1 MTQEGPRI
9 VLTVGEKDWPFPIPL
24 VKKGDQW
31 IFDTIAGKE
40 EILDRRIGE
49 NELSTVQTLLA
60 VVDAQREYARNDSNR
75 NGIREY
81 AQKFM
86 SDAGKKN
93 GLYWETKPGEEP
105 SPLGELVAEARAEGY
120 GGTGSKHSRIPFH
133 G

>member
-60 VVDAQREYARNDSNR
+60 VVDAQREYARNDSNK

-93 GLYWETKPGEEP
+93 GL
-105 SPLGELVAEARAEGY
+105 
-120 GGTGSKHSRIPFH
+120 
-133 G
+133 